1 MKIQKAEIKPR
12 NAYEKSPLKIIADA
26 VIAIRGLGGGRLI
39 PLVILDTSD
48 RPDVEEFIRVHQ
60 TATKPGD
67 VKVQWG
73 QIEGHDSTVGLFLT
87 FIRPSEVFM
96 VLEFDIVKQG
106 ILVDQVLVG
115 KGLYIQAGR
124 AGDRFAKDPNRPKVL
139 LEVGDLGFEKLWGKM
154 FYKHV
159 EKHFREH
166 GLSRSEAR
174 GAARSAISQMR
185 EFGSFRMGD
194 MLAND

>member
-1 MKIQKAEIKPR
+1 MKIQKAEIKTR
-12 NAYEKSPLKIIADA
+12 DTYEKFPLRIIADA

-39 PLVILDTSD
+39 PLVILDTAD

-73 QIEGHDSTVGLFLT
+73 QIEGHDKTVAFFLT

-96 VLEFDIVKQG
+96 ALEFDIVKQG

-115 KGLYIQAGR
+115 KGLYLQAGR
-124 AGDRFAKDPNRPKVL
+124 EGDRFAKDPDRPKVL
-139 LEVGDLGFEKLWGKM
+139 LEVGDLGFEKLWDKI
-154 FYKHV
+154 FHRHV

-166 GLSRSEAR
+166 GLSRTEAR
-174 GAARSAISQMR
+174 NATRSAISQMR
-185 EFGSFRMGD
+185 EFGNFRMGD
-194 MLAND
+194 IQPND